1 MIQGSRLRLVPRLC
15 VGLVLSSLV
24 LVGCSR
30 EGTDWRSTQ
39 AADTVAAYEQ
49 FLKQY
54 PGSTHATD
62 ATTRVAQLAEDEAWQ
77 QATGQDSLQ
86 AYQQF
91 VGRYPEGKWAQEAR
105 VRIENFALVTPATD
119 TPATVMATMSG
130 PPAPAPAPQSAPAE
144 KPAPVAKVVPE
155 VKAPPAVA
163 VAAPAPVAASAK
175 RPDGFGAQLGAFSTQ
190 AKAEAQWQIV
200 QAHNAAQLGAAK
212 HRIVEGQSS
221 GGKVYRLQ
229 LPQDSEAKARDL
241 CAAIKAKGQ
250 ACVVYHP

>member
-15 VGLVLSSLV
+15 VGLVLSTLV
-24 LVGCSR
+24 LAGCSR

-105 VRIENFALVTPATD
+105 VRIENFALVAPSAD

-130 PPAPAPAPQSAPAE
+130 TPAATPVPEAKAPPAVPATPPAPAPAPATTPAR
-144 KPAPVAKVVPE
+144 
-155 VKAPPAVA
+155 VA
-163 VAAPAPVAASAK
+163 V
-175 RPDGFGAQLGAFSTQ
+175 GFGAQLGAFSTQ

-200 QAHNAAQLGAAK
+200 QAHNAAQLGAVK
-212 HRIVEGQSS
+212 HRIVEGQAS

-229 LPQDSEAKARDL
+229 LPQDSEARARQL
-241 CAAIKAKGQ
+241 CAAITAKGQ

>member
-15 VGLVLSSLV
+15 VGLVLASLV

-91 VGRYPEGKWAQEAR
+91 VGRYPEGKWTQEAR
-105 VRIENFALVTPATD
+105 VRIENFALVTPAAD

-130 PPAPAPAPQSAPAE
+130 TPVPVPVPVPAPVPVPVPAPQAAPVE
-144 KPAPVAKVVPE
+144 KPAPAAKP
-155 VKAPPAVA
+155 
-163 VAAPAPVAASAK
+163 APASPAQS
-175 RPDGFGAQLGAFSTQ
+175 PGGFGAQLGAFSTR

-200 QAHNAAQLGAAK
+200 QAHNGSQLGAAK

-229 LPQDSEAKARDL
+229 LPQGSEAKARDL

>member
-1 MIQGSRLRLVPRLC
+1 MTHRSRLPLVPRLC
-15 VGLVLSSLV
+15 VGLVLSSLA

-30 EGTDWRSTQ
+30 EGTDWRATQ

-105 VRIENFALVTPATD
+105 VRIENFALVTPAAD

-130 PPAPAPAPQSAPAE
+130 TPASAPVPQAAPVE
-144 KPAPVAKVVPE
+144 KPAAVAKPE
-155 VKAPPAVA
+155 PAAKAAPEAKAPPAVA
-163 VAAPAPVAASAK
+163 AAPATGPA
-175 RPDGFGAQLGAFSTQ
+175 GFGAQLGAFSTQ

-200 QAHNAAQLGAAK
+200 QAHNALQLGAAK
-212 HRIVEGQSS
+212 HRIVEGQAN

>member
-1 MIQGSRLRLVPRLC
+1 MIQRSRLWLVPRLC
-15 VGLVLSSLV
+15 AGLVLSSLV
-24 LVGCSR
+24 LAGCSR

-49 FLKQY
+49 FLRQY
-54 PGSTHATD
+54 PGSAHGTD
-62 ATTRVAQLAEDEAWQ
+62 AATRVAQLAEDEAWQ

-105 VRIENFALVTPATD
+105 VRIENFALVAPSAD

-130 PPAPAPAPQSAPAE
+130 APAPAPVPVPAT
-144 KPAPVAKVVPE
+144 PVALQ
-155 VKAPPAVA
+155 PAK
-163 VAAPAPVAASAK
+163 VAA
-175 RPDGFGAQLGAFSTQ
+175 GFGAQLGAFSTQ

-200 QAHNAAQLGAAK
+200 QAHNAAQLGGAK
-212 HRIVEGQSS
+212 HRIVEGQAS
-221 GGKVYRLQ
+221 GAKVYRLQ
-229 LPQDSEAKARDL
+229 LPQDSETKARDL